1 MDPLSLSLGDSCAFR
16 SHARGWVRA
25 EITGLEGERA
35 RLFMV
40 DHGDQC
46 SAPRRLLKPL
56 TSRFSETPS
65 FYLMFHESHAPESEE
80 RSAVSGTD
88 GAKKVIER
96 LAFSSDRITVEV
108 SPNRIHL
115 IRY

>member
-16 SHARGWVRA
+16 SHERGWARA

-35 RLFMV
+35 SLFMV

-56 TSRFSETPS
+56 TSRFSETPA
-65 FYLMFHESHAPESEE
+65 FFVMFHESIAPESL
-80 RSAVSGTD
+80 TD
-88 GAKKVIER
+88 GAKKVMER

-108 SPNRIHL
+108 SPNCLHDWIMSV
-115 IRY
+115 